1 MNKRILLF
9 LEKVI
14 SNSKQTQG
22 YALPNGITDT
32 NDQQALVDI
41 IENDP
46 ELFKMAYAVDP
57 GYNKVKAIDIW
68 NKIAQNPD
76 GKAIIDKYQD
86 ILHYRI
92 SSARTRGDGM
102 QEGAYDPVDPN
113 DPETTR
119 PIDLYD
125 QKANTA
131 STDIGSFYDFFTSIK
146 HRPNEVSGGSTKDRP
161 LQ

>member
-9 LEKVI
+9 LEKVVK
-14 SNSKQTQG
+14 NSKQTQG
-22 YALPNGITDT
+22 YALPDGITDT
-32 NDQQALVDI
+32 DDQQALVDI

-57 GYNKVKAIDIW
+57 GYNNVKAIDIW
-68 NKIAQNPD
+68 NKIAENPA

-92 SSARTRGDGM
+92 SSARARGAGM
-102 QEGAYDPVDPN
+102 EEGAYDQQDPN

-119 PIDLYD
+119 SIDLYD
-125 QKANTA
+125 KKANAA
-131 STDIGSFYDFFTSIK
+131 STDIGSFYDFFTSNK
-146 HRPNEVSGGSTKDRP
+146 HRPNEGSGGSAKDSP